1 MRCSI
6 QRSLNRRTTNSFN
19 NLIMKIGKYQFENEA
34 EALGKIESLGIF
46 IDEEGNK
53 FATHSHSIV
62 KLGNIVLEK
71 GEYNEAGDEI
81 KSPVFSEKYHLDVMW
96 DLKDTVNE
104 NGDIVKADHPDGWKE
119 KAIEIQSEGVHS
131 FFGVKYQEN
140 KFL

>member
-1 MRCSI
+1 
-6 QRSLNRRTTNSFN
+6 
-19 NLIMKIGKYQFENEA
+19 MKIGKYQFENKA

-53 FATHSHSIV
+53 LATHSHSIV

-96 DLKDTVNE
+96 DLKDTVDE
-104 NGDIVKADHPDGWKE
+104 NGNIVKADHPDGWKQ
-119 KAIEIQSEGVHS
+119 KAIEIQDEGVHS